1 MRAEVVCQEALAI
14 SDHEA
19 GQSRMAL
26 FVPPSEG
33 RGVQVIMA
41 PADQRAL
48 TPIPVEQLTF
58 QPPAAQARKGGWS
71 QAVTGMPCKPI
82 GEDTAYYQQKAV
94 ERSTLA
100 EKRIRVAKVAAEA
113 AHKDLL
119 KMTLGLDLC
128 HKILFATFLDEQ
140 EQPVQIVCDPEDVDY

>member
-1 MRAEVVCQEALAI
+1 
-14 SDHEA
+14 
-19 GQSRMAL
+19 
-26 FVPPSEG
+26 
-33 RGVQVIMA
+33 
-41 PADQRAL
+41 
-48 TPIPVEQLTF
+48 
-58 QPPAAQARKGGWS
+58 
-71 QAVTGMPCKPI
+71 MPCKPI